1 MTPRAFAAEIAEGR
15 IAHKMAL
22 WHHAAMPPRKKNKEK
37 MSRFDKV
44 ALEIAEGIAN
54 IPIEAG
60 DALTELLE
68 ELENTA
74 AAPKAP
80 KLLSAKIRDEM
91 KKIRKARS
99 KSRRKPTT

>member
-1 MTPRAFAAEIAEGR
+1 MT
-15 IAHKMAL
+15 L
-22 WHHAAMPPRKKNKEK
+22 WHHAAMPPDEKNKEK

-54 IPIEAG
+54 IPIEAE
-60 DALTELLE
+60 DALTELLK

-74 AAPKAP
+74 AAPKA
-80 KLLSAKIRDEM
+80 KKHLSAKIRDEM

-99 KSRRKPTT
+99 KSRRKPSA